1 MAQEI
6 IAAATGRRKTAVA
19 RVSLVSGEGKCT
31 INRKSAEE
39 YVTDEA
45 KRKVIMDIITSES
58 MGTILQCTSEYI
70 ASKRNTDSICSTN

>member
-39 YVTDEA
+39 YVTDYRLGE
-45 KRKVIMDIITSES
+45 
-58 MGTILQCTSEYI
+58 
-70 ASKRNTDSICSTN
+70 TDYPNIFCSTSSNGNACGI